1 MEYRIL
7 LIESSRIML
16 ERLSS
21 VIRGTKGMVLAAR
34 YRSPEEAL
42 GQGGYLGVRAPGW
55 PPLSWTGVHVA

>member
-21 VIRGTKGMVLAAR
+21 VIRGTKDMVLAAR

-42 GQGGYLGVRAPGW
+42 GQGKVFEPNLILLDVE
-55 PPLSWTGVHVA
+55 

>member
-21 VIRGTKGMVLAAR
+21 VIRGTKDMVLAAR

-42 GQGGYLGVRAPGW
+42 GQG
-55 PPLSWTGVHVA
+55 